1 MSTEKA
7 IKVIRPRNTK
17 ENDYIRLAEQA
28 EAFAKH
34 TRDFAQS
41 QIKDNSGTQA
51 IWRGE
56 GACDNVWYTCT
67 ACGCQIESEDGD
79 VIEELPA
86 LCPCC
91 NARMSDELGEPL
103 TEGAW
108 QQRQEALY
116 HNTIEIAE
124 WAYACWKACVDAH
137 SDSQAR
143 AYAEIF
149 AQLRAL
155 PMPYYYPG
163 GVAAV

>member
-1 MSTEKA
+1 MSTEKE
-7 IKVIRPRNTK
+7 IKVIRPTNTE
-17 ENDYIRLAEQA
+17 ENDYTRLAEQA

-34 TRDFAQS
+34 TREFAQS
-41 QIKDNSGTQA
+41 QIKDNSGAQA

-56 GACDNVWYTCT
+56 GVGDNVWYTCT
-67 ACGCQIESEDGD
+67 ACGCQIQSKDEGIID
-79 VIEELPA
+79 ELPA

-91 NARMSDELGEPL
+91 NARMSNELGEL
-103 TEGAW
+103 IEGAW

-116 HNTIEIAE
+116 ENTIEMAE
-124 WAYACWKACVDAH
+124 WAYACWKACVDNR

-143 AYAEIF
+143 VYAEIF
-149 AQLRAL
+149 AKLCAL

>member
-1 MSTEKA
+1 MSAEKA
-7 IKVIRPRNTK
+7 IKVTRPRNTE
-17 ENDYIRLAEQA
+17 ENDYTRLAEQA
-28 EAFAKH
+28 EAFAKQ
-34 TRDFAQS
+34 TRGFAQS

-67 ACGCQIESEDGD
+67 ACGCQIESEDGE

-91 NARMSDELGEPL
+91 NARMSNELGEPL

-124 WAYACWKACVDAH
+124 WAYASWKACVDAQ
-137 SDSQAR
+137 SDSRAR

-149 AQLRAL
+149 AQLRSL
-155 PMPYYYPG
+155 PIPYAWYG
-163 GVAAV
+163 GRAV

>member
-7 IKVIRPRNTK
+7 IKVTRPKNTE
-17 ENDYIRLAEQA
+17 ENEYTNIAAQA
-28 EAFAKH
+28 EAIARF
-34 TRDFAQS
+34 TREHAQS

-67 ACGCQIESEDGD
+67 ACGCQIESEDGE

-91 NARMSDELGEPL
+91 NARMSNELGEPL

-108 QQRQEALY
+108 PQRQEALY
-116 HNTIEIAE
+116 HNTIEMAE
-124 WAYACWKACVDAH
+124 WAYAEWKANVDADA
-137 SDSQAR
+137 SAGAR
-143 AYAEIF
+143 YYAQIF

-155 PMPYYYPG
+155 PMPWYYPG
-163 GVAAV
+163 AVAV